1 MQCSD
6 HPNGGFSQTAITDS
20 NGHSGHIFCV
30 LWTETALPPVL
41 VMEIVLHSVCAS
53 RRDFRVSSQ
62 SVFSAMTIL
71 KFLSCYFRLLLGL
84 LGRICRP

>member
-6 HPNGGFSQTAITDS
+6 HPSGGSSRTAITDS
-20 NGHSGHIFCV
+20 NGHAGHIFCI
-30 LWTETALPPVL
+30 LRSESALPFVL

-71 KFLSCYFRLLLGL
+71 KFLSCYFRVLLGL